1 MSRPRFSRR
10 TFPLVLM
17 ALALAMSVR
26 AQETTPSEDLALQA
40 YRKGEVE
47 RAVALYTTALSET
60 ADANHRA
67 RIQVQIAWN
76 LFSIGRLDEVRTHLR
91 AALVEDPSLS
101 LLSDY
106 YTPEFLEIFESSRR
120 SNLEHGGGTPPP
132 DLEVTIAAVNDRI
145 AAGADLEGA
154 LADVDR
160 LLAAYPRDGRL
171 LPLKAQLLTLL
182 GRTEEANALSAAHAG
197 AEGALYAD
205 AVSATDL
212 VLRANRLLEQGD
224 ATTALQLTRQAVTLS
239 PNNYMALELMAEA
252 AQRVA
257 DWKSAEYALKTAL
270 ALQPDNIDL
279 KLRLGET
286 FVATFEA
293 SAARDIFKSLTE
305 KFPHS
310 DRAWASLGLLEAR
323 LGNHDRAL
331 DALGRAIAENA
342 LLPEVQLAHGELLLL
357 KGEVDGA
364 LRSFEAAANLLRTDP
379 QLEARRGQALLA
391 KGRSAEALPRLRA
404 AVAGGFEKPDVQR
417 ALALALALE
426 GLHAESERV
435 IAAVEQDAAGDREL
449 VTGFLALERRDYAAA
464 ERTLA
469 VLAESRRDVATMV
482 NLLAAAVYPQARYA
496 EAVRL
501 LERAHGLAPQ
511 TGIVADN
518 LAKARAALAAE
529 QLGAVARLTRALP
542 E

>member
-1 MSRPRFSRR
+1 M
-10 TFPLVLM
+10 V
-17 ALALAMSVR
+17 LALAMAIA

-47 RAVALYTTALSET
+47 RAVELYTTALSET

-76 LFSIGRLDEVRTHLR
+76 LFSIGRLDDVRTHLR
-91 AALVEDPSLS
+91 AALVEEPSLS

-106 YTPEFLEIFESSRR
+106 YTPEFLEIFEASRR
-120 SNLEHGGGTPPP
+120 AGLEHGGGAPPP
-132 DLEVTIAAVNDRI
+132 DLESTIVAVNDRI
-145 AAGADLEGA
+145 AGGADLEGA
-154 LADVDR
+154 LADIDR

-171 LPLKAQLLTLL
+171 LPLKAQLLNLL
-182 GRTEEANALSAAHAG
+182 GRTEEANALGAG
-197 AEGALYAD
+197 TEGALYAD

-286 FVATFEA
+286 FIATFEA
-293 SAARDIFKSLTE
+293 SAARDIFKALTE

-357 KGEVDGA
+357 KGDVEGA
-364 LRSFEAAANLLRTDP
+364 LRSFEAAANLLRSDP

-391 KGRSAEALPRLRA
+391 KARSAEALPHLRA

-435 IAAVEQDAAGDREL
+435 IAAVEPDAAGDREL
-449 VTGFLALERRDYAAA
+449 VFGFLALARRDFAGA
-464 ERTLA
+464 EKTLRA
-469 VLAESRRDVATMV
+469 LAESRPGAAAMV
-482 NLLAAAVYPQARYA
+482 NLLAAAVYPQVRYA
-496 EAVRL
+496 DAVSL
-501 LERAHGLAPQ
+501 LERAYALTPQ
-511 TGIVADN
+511 AAVVADN

-529 QLGAVARLTRALP
+529 QLGAAARVTRAP
-542 E
+542 PQ